1 MERYHAASVQ
11 SSRSQTL
18 ILRFISSSAIGI
30 SAMIENARLFAS
42 DSLLYGG
49 GRSQRTTAMHGK
61 LALYHPQYGVIP
73 FAVSLLAI
81 IWTTI
86 FLTWIQTYL
95 VADDVACRMKSLER
109 TGRTRLSSVVMAP
122 HRALTISTGHSGI
135 CRSLFPT
142 RHTGQAPSV
151 APTW

>member
-1 MERYHAASVQ
+1 
-11 SSRSQTL
+11 
-18 ILRFISSSAIGI
+18 
-30 SAMIENARLFAS
+30 
-42 DSLLYGG
+42 
-49 GRSQRTTAMHGK
+49 MHGK

-73 FAVSLLAI
+73 IAVSLLAI

-109 TGRTRLSSVVMAP
+109 TGRTRPSSVVMAP

-142 RHTGQAPSV
+142 RHTGQAPS
-151 APTW
+151 ATPTW

>member
-49 GRSQRTTAMHGK
+49 AMHGK

-73 FAVSLLAI
+73 IAVSLLAI

-95 VADDVACRMKSLER
+95 GADDVEDL
-109 TGRTRLSSVVMAP
+109 
-122 HRALTISTGHSGI
+122 ALVG
-135 CRSLFPT
+135 
-142 RHTGQAPSV
+142 
-151 APTW
+151 